1 MIKDIYILWF
11 QGFDNAPIVVK
22 KCLAS
27 WKHHNPDWNIIELD
41 DTNLSK
47 YIDISM
53 YRHINLT
60 ALSDIV
66 RIFLLNKFGGL
77 WVDATTFCNIPLNN
91 WLEEYITEGFFTFN
105 WVTKHIYHTIATWFI
120 YSEKNGYLINNWEKA
135 VINYYTIN
143 RNPTEYFWVH
153 RLFGEC
159 YIKDIDFRLLYDKTT
174 KIGAWETAY
183 VFQGKMNNYIS
194 TLDKILIDSHKI
206 KIYKL
211 TYKKRL
217 HIIKPNSIVEYIFN
231 SINRV
236 VTDRVVTDRVVT
248 DKNHKLLTS
257 KFTSINTN
265 KKNLFS

>member
-105 WVTKHIYHTIATWFI
+105 WPTKHIYHKIATWFI

-135 VINYYTIN
+135 VIKYYTFN
-143 RNPTEYFWVH
+143 FEPTKYFWVH
-153 RLFGEC
+153 ELFGEL
-159 YIKDIDFRLLYDKTT
+159 YIGDRDFKSLYNKT
-174 KIGAWETAY
+174 K
-183 VFQGKMNNYIS
+183 KIS
-194 TLDKILIDSHKI
+194 TSEGPYTFKSKWNNTITKVDRKIIDSAEI
-206 KIYKL
+206 KLYKM
-211 TYKKRL
+211 TYKNNMGIINPNSIAEYLFFSINRHALLKNRQLLISNFVTINNKKRL
-217 HIIKPNSIVEYIFN
+217 
-231 SINRV
+231 
-236 VTDRVVTDRVVT
+236 
-248 DKNHKLLTS
+248 
-257 KFTSINTN
+257 
-265 KKNLFS
+265 FS